1 MGVSTKITQIRTDG
15 GYAMTG
21 NQCKGGRIN
30 LQEIFGANKDGLKE
44 LLREVLQEVLE
55 QEMTDALGAE
65 KGERSPG
72 RLGYRSGYYS
82 RSLVTRVG
90 KLELRIPQDR
100 QGQFSTQIFERYQR
114 SEKALVSAL
123 AEMYIQGVSTR
134 KVKAITEELCGHAFS
149 ASAISAVNKTLDES
163 LERFAKRP
171 LEEAYPY
178 LVLDAR
184 YEKVRQDGVIRSQA
198 VQIAIGINEEGRR
211 QILAVELANRESQT
225 SWKDVLLE
233 LKSRGLRGV
242 EFVVSDDHPGLKRAI
257 AEVLPEAVWQRCYVH
272 FLRNALDHLP
282 RKAQDDCLQE
292 LRWLYDRRD
301 LAEAQKDL
309 AQWLERWGQKYPK
322 LCEWVEENIGE
333 TLTFYQLPL
342 SHHKHMKST
351 NMLERFNEEIKR
363 RTRVVRIFPNG
374 ASCLRLIRAL
384 AAETHEDWLEAS
396 RYLNMELLKEHK
408 KLRLSLA
415 A

>member
-1 MGVSTKITQIRTDG
+1 MGVSTKITQIRANG
-15 GYAMTG
+15 GYAMTET
-21 NQCKGGRIN
+21 KFRGRRLN
-30 LQEIFGANKDGLKE
+30 LQEIFGIDKDSLRE

-55 QEMTDALGAE
+55 QEMTEAIGAE

-72 RLGYRSGYYS
+72 RLGYRSGYYG
-82 RSLVTRVG
+82 RALVTRVG

-100 QGQFSTQIFERYQR
+100 QGHFSTQIFERYQR

-163 LERFAKRP
+163 LERFAKRE
-171 LEEAYPY
+171 LTETYPY

-184 YEKVRQDGVIRSQA
+184 YEKVREDGVIRSQA
-198 VQIAIGINEEGRR
+198 VQIAIGINDEGRR
-211 QILAVELANRESQT
+211 QVLAVELANRESQT
-225 SWKDVLLE
+225 SWRDVLLE
-233 LKSRGLRGV
+233 LKSRGLKGV

-257 AEVLPEAVWQRCYVH
+257 AEVIPEAVWQRCYVH

-282 RKAQDDCLQE
+282 RKAVDDCRQE

-301 LAEAQKDL
+301 LSEAQKDL
-309 AQWLERWGQKYPK
+309 AQWLERWGTRYPK

-333 TLTFYQLPL
+333 TFSFYRLPL
-342 SHHKHMKST
+342 PHHKHLKST

-363 RTRVVRIFPNG
+363 RTRVARIFPN
-374 ASCLRLIRAL
+374 ASSCLRLIRAL
-384 AAETHEDWLEAS
+384 AVETHEGWLEAS
-396 RYLNMELLKEHK
+396 RYLNMDLLKEHK
-408 KLRLSLA
+408 KLRISLA

>member
-1 MGVSTKITQIRTDG
+1 MGVSTKITQSEETEV
-15 GYAMTG
+15 YAMTR
-21 NQCKGGRIN
+21 NQCKKPKIN
-30 LQEIFGANKDGLKE
+30 LQEIFGVDKDGLKE

-65 KGERSPG
+65 KGERTPG
-72 RLGYRSGYYS
+72 RVGYRSGYYS

-100 QGQFSTQIFERYQR
+100 QGHFSTQIFERYQR

-178 LVLDAR
+178 LIVDAR

-198 VQIAIGINEEGRR
+198 VQIAIGINDEGRR

-225 SWKDVLLE
+225 SWKDMLLD

-257 AEVLPEAVWQRCYVH
+257 AEVIPEAVWQRCYVH
-272 FLRNALDHLP
+272 FLRNAVDHLP

-301 LAEAQKDL
+301 LSEAQKDL
-309 AQWLERWGQKYPK
+309 AQWLERWGSKYPK

-333 TLTFYQLPL
+333 TLTFYHLPL
-342 SHHKHMKST
+342 QHHKHLKST
-351 NMLERFNEEIKR
+351 NMLERFNEEVKR
-363 RTRVVRIFPNG
+363 RTRVVRIFPNE